1 MNCKTAVIL
10 AAGAGT
16 RMKSELPKVLHEV
29 CGRPMVSH
37 VISQAKKAGAETI
50 IAVIGHG
57 AEQVKEGLKEEEILF
72 ALQEKQLGTG
82 HAVMQAADRI
92 PDEGGCICALR
103 RYSSDYIGD
112 AGGVRSVSQRQ

>member
-92 PDEGGCICALR
+92 PDEGDVFVLC
-103 RYSSDYIGD
+103 GD
-112 AGGVRSVSQRQ
+112 VYKRQSVTSPASAGSEMAV